1 MAHDSALPKIKLFTD
16 GSCLNNPGPGGWAA
30 LLRFNTSE
38 KMLSGGQSETTNN
51 QMELQAAIEGLK
63 ALSKPCEVE
72 LYTDSKYVLDGYTKW
87 LEGWKKRGWKKSDRK
102 PVLNK
107 EYWQALDTHARDHT
121 IHWHWVKGHSGHT
134 ENERVDQLAR
144 LEAEKIKGL
153 TA

>member
-72 LYTDSKYVLDGYTKW
+72 LYTDSKLSWMVTPN
-87 LEGWKKRGWKKSDRK
+87 GWRAGKNVAGK
-102 PVLNK
+102 N
-107 EYWQALDTHARDHT
+107 Q
-121 IHWHWVKGHSGHT
+121 T
-134 ENERVDQLAR
+134 ENPF
-144 LEAEKIKGL
+144 
-153 TA
+153 